1 MLQAELISHGI
12 GDTIFTHSRNLE
24 QLLGFGKIYLK
35 FEGGNPTGTMK
46 DRAAYACLRVAKEK
60 GFGELAIASCG
71 NFGASFV
78 HLSRIFGI
86 TTHVYI
92 PEKYHTPRIAEMERQ
107 GGVIHR
113 APGTYEEVV
122 ESSGVEAGERGWYN
136 ANPGTPDN
144 RAASLDAYATIAYE
158 IAERMGRAPD
168 AVAVPTSN
176 GTTLAGINHGFQ
188 NLLKSGKTTK
198 APAVIA
204 SSTDGGN
211 PIVSSFLAGKRRIVD
226 LKPGEITETAIN
238 EPLVNWKSLDGQEAL
253 DALWES
259 GGWAAHVKDGE
270 MVRYS
275 EIVAREEGL
284 SVLPASCASLAAL
297 TYYVKEKRLKRGLD
311 LVAFFTARNM

>member
-1 MLQAELISHGI
+1 MLQGELISHGI

-24 QLLGFGKIYLK
+24 QLLGFSNVYLK

-92 PEKYHTPRIAEMERQ
+92 PEKYHTSRIVEMERQ

-122 ESSGVEAGERGWYN
+122 ESSGAEANRRGWYN
-136 ANPGTPDN
+136 ANPGTLEN
-144 RAASLDAYATIAYE
+144 RASSIEAYATIAYE
-158 IAERMGRAPD
+158 IVERMGRVPD
-168 AVAVPTSN
+168 VVSVPTSN
-176 GTTLAGINHGFQ
+176 GTTLAGINFGFQ
-188 NLLKSGKTTK
+188 SLRNAGKTKKNT
-198 APAVIA
+198 AVIA
-204 SSTDGGN
+204 ASTNGGN
-211 PIVSSFLAGKRRIVD
+211 PIVSSFLAGKRKIENLRPD
-226 LKPGEITETAIN
+226 EIDETAIN
-238 EPLVNWKSLDGQEAL
+238 EPLVNWMSLDGQEAL

-259 GGWAAHVKDGE
+259 DGWATHVTDGE

-275 EIVAREEGL
+275 EMVAYEEGL
-284 SVLPASCASLAAL
+284 AVLPASCASLAAL
-297 TYYVKEKRLKRGLD
+297 TYYIKEKKLRKGLD

>member
-1 MLQAELISHGI
+1 
-12 GDTIFTHSRNLE
+12 
-24 QLLGFGKIYLK
+24 
-35 FEGGNPTGTMK
+35 MK

-60 GFGELAIASCG
+60 DYRELVIASCG

-107 GGVIHR
+107 SGVIHR

-122 ESSGVEAGERGWYN
+122 ESSSAEAVERGWYN
-136 ANPGTPDN
+136 ANPGTPEN
-144 RAASLDAYATIAYE
+144 RVASIEAYSTIAYE
-158 IAERMGRAPD
+158 IVDRMRRAPD

-176 GTTLAGINHGFQ
+176 GTTLAGINFGFQ
-188 NLLKSGKTTK
+188 SLLKAGKTKK
-198 APAVIA
+198 ATVVIA
-204 SSTDGGN
+204 ASTSGGN
-211 PIVSSFLAGKRRIVD
+211 PIVSSFLAGKRKVED
-226 LKPGEITETAIN
+226 LKPGGIDETPIN
-238 EPLVNWKSLDGQEAL
+238 EPLVNWMSLDGQDAL

-259 GGWAAHVKDGE
+259 GGWATHVTDEE
-270 MVRYS
+270 MERYS
-275 EIVAREEGL
+275 GIVAREEGL

-297 TYYVKEKRLKRGLD
+297 NYYIKEKRLPRGLD